1 MTGQICKVWLAKFNE
16 AGYALTD
23 AERDAA
29 LAQDQAAVQA
39 AGGRTVLVCDSAW
52 SNEQWPNWGFEVFPN
67 LEGHMQYVQAQ
78 KKLNWFRYF
87 LRSRTL
93 LGTLHG
99 EIAAHT
105 PAPGEVYKLWMANGL
120 PMSYSATP
128 TQAAEMLERVNSAM
142 AQVGGKRIVLCDARW
157 ATEEWDSWGVEVLPD
172 AKAVQEYSRLLN
184 GLQLLRYLD
193 SWTILGTAVQGS

>member
-1 MTGQICKVWLAKFNE
+1 MAGPICKVWLAKPGE
-16 AGYALTD
+16 AFYALSD

-29 LAQDQAAVQA
+29 FAQDQAAIQA
-39 AGGRTVLVCDSAW
+39 TGGRTVLVCDSAW
-52 SNEQWPNWGFEVFPN
+52 SNEQWPSWGIEVFPD
-67 LEGHMQYVQAQ
+67 LEGHLQYVQTQ

-87 LRSRTL
+87 LRSKAL
-93 LGTLHG
+93 LGTLQG

-105 PAPGEVYKLWMANGL
+105 PASGEVYKLWMANGL

-128 TQAAEMLERVNSAM
+128 TQVAEMFERVESAM

-157 ATEEWDSWGVEVLPD
+157 AAEQWDSWGVEVFPD

-193 SWTILGTAVQGS
+193 SWTILGTAMQM